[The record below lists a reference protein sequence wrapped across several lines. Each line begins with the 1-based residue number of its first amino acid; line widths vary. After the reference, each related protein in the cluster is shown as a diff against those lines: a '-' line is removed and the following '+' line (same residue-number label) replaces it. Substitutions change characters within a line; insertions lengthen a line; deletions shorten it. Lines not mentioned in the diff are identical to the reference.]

1 MLPCKFMYKLRTH
14 IMDLRKVL
22 LVQQTTVKQI
32 TTAEEDVDRRLRFN
46 RILDTK
52 IDEVLSRYNRAV
64 AARMETFIAPLLTRL
79 EAFRA
84 AKHTNLQHLDNTS
97 DKVRE
102 LCALLRRLDAH
113 LRRLN

>member
-1 MLPCKFMYKLRTH
+1 
-14 IMDLRKVL
+14 MDLRKVL
-22 LVQQTTVKQI
+22 LVKQTTVKQI
-32 TTAEEDVDRRLRFN
+32 ATAEEDVDRRLRFN

-52 IDEVLSRYNRAV
+52 IDEVLSRYNRAE
-64 AARMETFIAPLLTRL
+64 AARMETLIAPLLSRL

-102 LCALLRRLDAH
+102 LCALLRGLDAH